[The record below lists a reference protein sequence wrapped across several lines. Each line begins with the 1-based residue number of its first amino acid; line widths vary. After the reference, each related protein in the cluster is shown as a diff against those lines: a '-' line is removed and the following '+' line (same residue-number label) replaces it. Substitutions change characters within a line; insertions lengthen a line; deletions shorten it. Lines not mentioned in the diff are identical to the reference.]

1 MSSGTYKHDQTS
13 LSRIIKFIDQQK
25 IAAYVALAMTRP
37 LARQSMI

>member
-1 MSSGTYKHDQTS
+1 MSSGTYKDDQAS
-13 LSRIIKFIDQQK
+13 LTRIIKFIDQQK